1 MSRLWLERISE
12 ASIITT
18 ENTPSLGSVKLSTP
32 CVPLP
37 PSGSHN
43 PTCVYVSR
51 ESTAWSNVSNLP
63 LETQIHVLLPGQQGS
78 SVRQGLLYR
87 ANGNV
92 APEKRE
98 LHGPIHNGLE
108 STDGSTRRDMKY
120 IDGFH
125 VACMCLVLYYAVKD
139 PCRFAN
145 EVARSSKQ
153 MDIVQ
158 RPLANEGTY
167 RGYAGQAPYSAS
179 VQPIDFSC
187 ADHQKRKR
195 EVEHQVDGSV
205 KRTRYQPKSESIFW
219 KALNSCGFRDGSG
232 MTLSDGKL
240 QEICFVGSQ
249 CLTVDQPQDH
259 FQRNLQK

>member
-1 MSRLWLERISE
+1 M
-12 ASIITT
+12 
-18 ENTPSLGSVKLSTP
+18 
-32 CVPLP
+32 
-37 PSGSHN
+37 
-43 PTCVYVSR
+43 
-51 ESTAWSNVSNLP
+51 
-63 LETQIHVLLPGQQGS
+63 PGQQGS